1 MPPSV
6 VRAFKAPPAPTASP
20 LAVARPTMPVA
31 EDLLPYLRQIDEARW
46 YSNFGPLLTQ
56 FEVRLKARFTD
67 APALITAVNGTQA
80 LTMALMAMKL
90 PRGALV
96 AVPSWT
102 FVATAHAVLAAGLT
116 PFFCDPDP
124 ETWMLTPAC
133 VMAARRQAPGAI
145 VAVLPVSA
153 FGRPMDL
160 AAWAEFREATGLP
173 VLADAAAAFDA
184 STTAPVPV
192 MVSLHATKALGVGE
206 GGLLAGPDPELIEAV
221 RCLTVFGFSGDREAR
236 APATNAKLSE
246 YAAAVGLASMDGW
259 ASTRQR
265 YATVAQWLRMAL
277 INVPEVE
284 FQPGWGLSWITS
296 TCVVGV
302 PEGSAERI
310 ETRLR
315 AAGIDTRRWWGLGCH
330 RARAFIGMPQTDL
343 PVTERLAGSTIGLP
357 YYADMTQDEVAR
369 VAAAL
374 TDAVRSPA

>member
-1 MPPSV
+1 MPPSAA
-6 VRAFKAPPAPTASP
+6 RATHASVLTAPRLLP
-20 LAVARPTMPVA
+20 VARPTMPVA
-31 EDLLPYLRQIDEARW
+31 DDLLPYLRRIDEARW
-46 YSNFGPLLTQ
+46 YSNFGPLLTD
-56 FEVRLKARFTD
+56 FERRLKARFTD

-116 PFFCDPDP
+116 PFFCDVDP
-124 ETWMLTPAC
+124 ETWMLAPET
-133 VMAARRQAPGAI
+133 VLAARRHAPGPI
-145 VAVLPVSA
+145 SAVLPVSA

-160 AAWAEFREATGLP
+160 AAWAAFRDATGLP
-173 VLADAAAAFDA
+173 ILADAAAAFDA
-184 STTAPVPV
+184 TTTAPVPV

-246 YAAAVGLASMDGW
+246 YAAAVGLASLDGW
-259 ASTRQR
+259 AGTRLR
-265 YATVAQWLRMAL
+265 YATAAQWLRMAL
-277 INVPEVE
+277 INAPEVE

-296 TCVVGV
+296 TCVVGL
-302 PEGSAERI
+302 PEGSADRVEAS
-310 ETRLR
+310 LR
-315 AAGIDTRRWWGLGCH
+315 AAGVDTRRWWALGCH

-343 PVTERLAGSTIGLP
+343 PATERLAGRTIGLP
-357 YYADMTQDEVAR
+357 YFADMTQDEVAR
-369 VAAAL
+369 VAEAL
-374 TDAVRSPA
+374 TAAVRGG

>member
-1 MPPSV
+1 MPSSAY
-6 VRAFKAPPAPTASP
+6 RATLEPVQAAPRLLP
-20 LAVARPTMPVA
+20 VARPTMPVA
-31 EDLLPYLRQIDEARW
+31 DDLLPYLRRIDEARW
-46 YSNFGPLLTQ
+46 YSNFGPLLTD
-56 FEVRLKARFTD
+56 FEGRLKARFSD

-96 AVPSWT
+96 ATPAWT

-116 PFFCDPDP
+116 PFFCDVDP
-124 ETWMLTPAC
+124 ETWMLTPET
-133 VMAARRQAPGAI
+133 VLAARRHAPGPI
-145 VAVLPVSA
+145 SAVLPVSA

-160 AAWAEFREATGLP
+160 AAWARFRGDTGLP

-184 STTAPVPV
+184 TTAAPVPV

-206 GGLLAGPDPELIEAV
+206 GGLLAGPDPDLIEAV

-259 ASTRQR
+259 AATRLR

-277 INVPEVE
+277 INLPEVE
-284 FQPGWGLSWITS
+284 FQPGWGLSWVTS
-296 TCVVGV
+296 TCVVGL
-302 PEGSAERI
+302 PQGSADRVEAS
-310 ETRLR
+310 LR
-315 AAGIDTRRWWGLGCH
+315 AAGVDTRRWWALGCH

-343 PVTERLAGSTIGLP
+343 PVTDHLAGRTIGLP
-357 YYADMTQDEVAR
+357 YFADMTQDEVAR
-369 VAAAL
+369 VARAL
-374 TDAVRSPA
+374 TEALRG